1 MFQNVTSL
9 RQGNAGEPLK
19 ELMDRGIFF
28 EVLEERCNWASCASE
43 NPGTACAIRVGLDIV
58 ARRPINHGGIVALQA
73 AAGKR
78 LFMRA

>member
-19 ELMDRGIFF
+19 ELMNRGIFF
-28 EVLEERCNWASCASE
+28 EVLEERGNR
-43 NPGTACAIRVGLDIV
+43 NPTAPEYPDTACAIRVVLDIV